1 MIILQPLVSLGLTV
15 RNGGYL
21 FQTMLD
27 SILSQRFQNFE
38 LIVLDNAST
47 DQTEAIGKSYASK
60 DGRIRYYRHTE
71 VQQELSNRNRILNLA
86 TGIYFRFITFEEAV
100 IPHFLEHYVE
110 LMRDSRGAFLKN
122 RFNGVHDCRCN
133 NLQIHQP
140 SQFPLLDEAPETP
153 LLSVDDFIWQQDP
166 QEWLSDQL
174 SESDE
179 KE

>member
-21 FQTMLD
+21 LQTMLD

-71 VQQELSNRNRILNLA
+71 AQKELSNRNCVLNLA
-86 TGIYFRFITFEEAV
+86 SGVYFRFITFEEAV
-100 IPHFLEHYVE
+100 VPHFLEHYVE
-110 LMRDSRGAFLKN
+110 LMRDSRGTFSKD
-122 RFNGVHDCRCN
+122 RFNGVQNCRCS
-133 NLQIHQP
+133 NLQVFQP
-140 SQFPLLDEAPETP
+140 PRFPLLDEAPETP
-153 LLSVDDFIWQQDP
+153 LLSVDDFTWQQDP
-166 QEWLSDQL
+166 QEWLSEQL
-174 SESDE
+174 SEADE